1 MAIWSSILR
10 STQPGSQD
18 SHGPGRQ
25 RLSYLDGWRA
35 IAIAGVFIDH
45 FGTSRVFNLGRLGVE
60 LFFVLSGRL
69 MGHILFV
76 EKMPLGA
83 FYYRRF
89 SRVWPALAI
98 FLAVLGG
105 AGFFLPLVRMKAA
118 YFLVCLTYT
127 YNYAA
132 ALGHEALPVDHI
144 WSLCIEE
151 HTYLF
156 LGLLALLARRSP
168 RLLWPVLLG
177 SIAFNVVDGAYSTI
191 VLHQSYYATY
201 WRTDV
206 RMASITMGTAAYLAS
221 RSGRL
226 RFAGAWPLGLILTGF
241 ALNVD
246 AVPDYWKYTLGT
258 AYLALGISTI
268 EGDTLGFREVLSAPI
283 LVWIGLVS
291 YSLYLW
297 QQPFSEVRP
306 HSLLL
311 RLLPPVG
318 AALAGIISF
327 YAVENPT
334 RRWLNGHAPKWTGRR
349 ERRVS

>member
-1 MAIWSSILR
+1 M
-10 STQPGSQD
+10 
-18 SHGPGRQ
+18 
-25 RLSYLDGWRA
+25 DGWRA

-69 MGHILFV
+69 MAQILFV
-76 EKMPLGA
+76 EKMPLGS

-89 SRVWPALAI
+89 SRVWPALAV
-98 FLAVLGG
+98 FLLTLGA
-105 AGFFLPLVRMKAA
+105 AGFFLPLVRMKAV
-118 YFLVCLTYT
+118 YFLGSLIYV

-132 ALGHEALPVDHI
+132 ALGHRAGPIDHI

-168 RLLWPVLLG
+168 RLLWPALLG
-177 SIAFNVVDGAYSTI
+177 SILVNVVDGACSTI
-191 VLHQSYYATY
+191 LLHQDYYAAF
-201 WRTDV
+201 WRTDT
-206 RMASITMGTAAYLAS
+206 RMASITIGTAAYLAS

-226 RFAGAWPLGLILTGF
+226 RLTGAWPAAFMAAGF
-241 ALNVD
+241 ALNIN
-246 AVPDYWKYTLGT
+246 AVPDYVKYTLGT
-258 AYLALGISTI
+258 ACLAIGLSNI
-268 EGDTLGFREVLSAPI
+268 EGDSLGIRKLLSAQV

-297 QQPFSEVRP
+297 QQPFSDVHP

-311 RLLPPVG
+311 RLLPPAG
-318 AALAGIISF
+318 AVIAGIVSF
-327 YAVENPT
+327 YVVENPT
-334 RRWLNGHAPKWTGRR
+334 RRWLNGLAPKRPRPG
-349 ERRVS
+349 ERAVS

>member
-1 MAIWSSILR
+1 
-10 STQPGSQD
+10 
-18 SHGPGRQ
+18 
-25 RLSYLDGWRA
+25 LDGWRA

-45 FGTSRVFNLGRLGVE
+45 FGTSQVFNLGRLGVE

-69 MGHILFV
+69 MGQILFV
-76 EKMPLGA
+76 EKMPLGR

-89 SRVWPALAI
+89 SRVWPALAVFI
-98 FLAVLGG
+98 VVLGG

-132 ALGHEALPVDHI
+132 ALGHRASPIDHI
-144 WSLCIEE
+144 WSICIEE

-168 RLLWPVLLG
+168 RLLWPALLG
-177 SIAFNVVDGAYSTI
+177 SILVNVMDGAYSTI
-191 VLHQSYYATY
+191 ALHQGYYTTY
-201 WRTDV
+201 WRTDT

-226 RFAGAWPLGLILTGF
+226 RLTGAWPLALIAAGF
-241 ALNVD
+241 ALNIDV
-246 AVPDYWKYTLGT
+246 VPDYVKYTLGT
-258 AYLALGISTI
+258 LCLAIGLSNI
-268 EGDTLGFREVLSAPI
+268 EGDTLGIREALSAQV

-297 QQPFSEVRP
+297 QQPFSEVQP
-306 HSLLL
+306 HSPLL
-311 RLLPPVG
+311 RLLPSAG
-318 AALAGIISF
+318 AVVAGIISF
-327 YAVENPT
+327 YVVENPT
-334 RRWLNGHAPKWTGRR
+334 RRWLNDLAAKRSRH
-349 ERRVS
+349 